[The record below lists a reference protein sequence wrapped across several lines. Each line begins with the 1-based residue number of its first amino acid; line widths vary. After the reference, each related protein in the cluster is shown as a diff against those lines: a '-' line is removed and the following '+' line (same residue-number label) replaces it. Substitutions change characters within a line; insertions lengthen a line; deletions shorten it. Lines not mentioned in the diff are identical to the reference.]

1 MTLDSLIDIL
11 FKKHIF
17 VFNSKGLMKCFKDLP
32 YKYIHKFILKF
43 VIKTNKEQN
52 LIRIDRLFTILA
64 LMNENIPDTE
74 EITKMIKRTKNL
86 VKYNNYLS
94 KDDFLKIKFW
104 FDFYENEEKKES
116 KIIKNNIKNKIRRIS
131 YFNNVNKM
139 SSFLINE
146 KTKNKRINSPFEIDE
161 TPIKKNMSYKREK
174 TKDYNE
180 ISPNESSFDFS
191 RDNKK
196 NLKEILY
203 LINKNYKDDINIF
216 EFFDNICLKF
226 ITKLKRKST
235 LKIKRKEN
243 EKDFKNNINQR
254 QTYYEKLIL
263 Y

>member
-1 MTLDSLIDIL
+1 M
-11 FKKHIF
+11 F
-17 VFNSKGLMKCFKDLP
+17 
-32 YKYIHKFILKF
+32 
-43 VIKTNKEQN
+43 Q
-52 LIRIDRLFTILA
+52 RIRLFTLLA

-74 EITKMIKRTKNL
+74 EITKMIKRAKNL

-104 FDFYENEEKKES
+104 FDFYEKNEEKKES

-203 LINKNYKDDINIF
+203 LI
-216 EFFDNICLKF
+216 
-226 ITKLKRKST
+226 KL
-235 LKIKRKEN
+235 LFAILF
-243 EKDFKNNINQR
+243 FKN
-254 QTYYEKLIL
+254 
-263 Y
+263 